1 MKKMIFSA
9 LLAAAFLPLLGAES
23 VPGKVTADRLN
34 LRFAPELR
42 SPVAGRVVKDAQL
55 QIFGV
60 KGQWVEVAAPESL
73 KVYVSEAYISN
84 GKTIASI
91 KMYSDKTSTSTCLGV
106 LPAGSEVKMIDD
118 RGYGWVRIAP
128 PAMIRLYA
136 AKMYVEFDAAKLAA
150 PEAAKET
157 KDAVPAAPAVDDKA
171 APAPAA
177 PAVDDKATPA
187 ADEKAASVVVPAPQE
202 DVK

>member
-9 LLAAAFLPLLGAES
+9 LFAVAFLPLFGGS

-34 LRFAPELR
+34 LRFAPELK

-55 QIFGV
+55 QVYGV
-60 KGQWVEVAAPESL
+60 KGQWLEVAAPETL
-73 KVYVSEAYISN
+73 KVYVSEAYIAN

-91 KMYSDKTSTSTCLGV
+91 RMYSDKSSTSTCLGV

-128 PAMIRLYA
+128 PEMIRLYTA
-136 AKMYVEFDAAKLAA
+136 RMYVEFDAAKLAA
-150 PEAAKET
+150 PETAPAAAPETAKE
-157 KDAVPAAPAVDDKA
+157 AVKEAVKEAAPATPVA
-171 APAPAA
+171 ETATP
-177 PAVDDKATPA
+177 ATPA
-187 ADEKAASVVVPAPQE
+187 ADPKASPVVPAPQE

>member
-9 LLAAAFLPLLGAES
+9 LFAVAFLPLFSGS

-34 LRFAPELR
+34 LRFAPELK
-42 SPVAGRVVKDAQL
+42 SPVAGRVVKDTQL
-55 QIFGV
+55 QVYGV
-60 KGQWVEVAAPESL
+60 KGQWLEVAAPETL
-73 KVYVSEAYISN
+73 KVYVSEAYIAN

-91 KMYSDKTSTSTCLGV
+91 RMYSDKSSTSTCLGV

-128 PAMIRLYA
+128 PEMIRLYT

-150 PEAAKET
+150 PETAPAAPPETAKEAVKEAAPAT
-157 KDAVPAAPAVDDKA
+157 PAPETAVPAAPAADPKA
-171 APAPAA
+171 SPVA
-177 PAVDDKATPA
+177 
-187 ADEKAASVVVPAPQE
+187 VPAPKE